1 LISTAPLS
9 VTETGL
15 FFIKNPL
22 LISSLLADATR
33 INLTSEAQKN
43 ALRAVLQE
51 LEGKGTLVE
60 EYIQVLLAQEL
71 RENSKWIITS
81 GGTLPVIDLGGSL
94 PETQPAA
101 TP

>member
-1 LISTAPLS
+1 LISTAPLP

-22 LISSLLADATR
+22 LTSSLLADATR
-33 INLTSEAQKN
+33 INLTSQAQKD
-43 ALRAVLQE
+43 APQTVLQE
-51 LEGKGTLVE
+51 LEGKGTLAE
-60 EYIQVLLAQEL
+60 EYIQVLLAQKL

-81 GGTLPVIDLGGSL
+81 GGTLPVIDLSGSL
-94 PETQPAA
+94 PETQPTA